1 MSSITKMEDWADRH
15 HPKWIDYLRIILGI
29 VLIIKG
35 IAYIVNK
42 EAVMQMFE
50 TSEYWVIHYGISHYV
65 IGGSIACGIAIAA
78 GLFTRVAVAF
88 ELPALIGSAIFI
100 DMHKNLFA
108 LNSELLYSMLIL
120 ALLLF
125 FLFYGSGKFSV
136 DAYLDKFIE
145 KE

>member
-1 MSSITKMEDWADRH
+1 MEDWADRH
-15 HPKWIDYLRIILGI
+15 HPKWIDYLRVILGI
-29 VLIIKG
+29 VLITKG
-35 IAYIVNK
+35 VAYVINK
-42 EAVMQMFE
+42 EAVMEMFE
-50 TSEYWVIHYGISHYV
+50 TSEYWVIYYGISHYV

-88 ELPALIGSAIFI
+88 ELPALLGSVIFI

-108 LNSELLYSMLIL
+108 LNSELLYSLLIL

-125 FLFYGSGKFSV
+125 YLFYGSGEISV
-136 DAYLDKFIE
+136 DAYLDKHKD